1 MCLAVDSSQFHR
13 RQGWNFGERYVILVR
28 RYLFEGYYR
37 ENTAFT
43 CGGIHSMR
51 YLGHKK
57 ILAMMMVWLLALSIL
72 AGCSEPVGPNGNQQG
87 DTGHEQESLQGG
99 NGKWEATMTPVSRY
113 SFDYLDTFIEIK
125 IYAKVET
132 RIMDECFAIIE
143 RYDNLLSRTKSGT
156 NIYQLNETGSVEMEE
171 DVLELLERG
180 LYYSHLS
187 NGVFDI
193 TAEPIT
199 SQWDFKAETPSLPD
213 ADVLAEAV
221 KHVDYRNLVIEG
233 NKVTLTDPASG
244 VDLGAIAK
252 GYIADKVKEYLLSQD
267 VESAIINLG
276 GNVLC
281 VGTKPDGNTFNVGIQ
296 YPFQARTDL
305 IAIVKI
311 DDFSVVTS
319 GIDQRNFT
327 IDNTLYHH
335 ILDTET
341 GYPCNNGLLAVTIL
355 SPKSVDGDGLSTTC
369 FALGLE
375 EAMKLIDSIEGVYAV
390 FVDENYELHFSE
402 GFEEYAQVQVQN

>member
-1 MCLAVDSSQFHR
+1 M
-13 RQGWNFGERYVILVR
+13 RYVKGKR
-28 RYLFEGYYR
+28 
-37 ENTAFT
+37 
-43 CGGIHSMR
+43 M
-51 YLGHKK
+51 
-57 ILAMMMVWLLALSIL
+57 LAMIVVLLIALSVMV
-72 AGCSEPVGPNGNQQG
+72 GCSNPAGNTGDEQG
-87 DTGHEQESLQGG
+87 SSD
-99 NGKWEATMTPVSRY
+99 NNRWEATMTPVNRY

-143 RYDNLLSRTKSGT
+143 RYDNLLSRTKKGT
-156 NIYQLNETGSVEMEE
+156 AIYQLNETGSVEMEE
-171 DVLELLERG
+171 DILELLQKG
-180 LYYSHLS
+180 LHYSKLS
-187 NGVFDI
+187 GGAFDI
-193 TAEPIT
+193 TSEPIT
-199 SQWDFKAETPSLPD
+199 SLWDFKAEVPALPD
-213 ADVLAEAV
+213 EGALAEAV
-221 KHVDYRNLVIEG
+221 NHVNYENLVIEG
-233 NKVTLTDPASG
+233 NRVSLNDPASG

-252 GYIADKVKEYLLSQD
+252 GYIADQVKEYLLSEG

-281 VGTKPDGNTFNVGIQ
+281 IGTKPDGNTFNVGIQ

-305 IAIVKI
+305 IAVVKI

-327 IDNTLYHH
+327 IDDTLYHH

-341 GYPCNNGLLAVTIL
+341 GYPCENGLLAVTIL
-355 SPKSVDGDGLSTTC
+355 SPESVDGDGLSTTC

-375 EAMKLIDSIEGVYAV
+375 KGMELIDSIEDVYAV

-402 GFEEYAQVQVQN
+402 GFEEYAQVQVQK